1 MLGGSQGWPVHTI
14 NSRRQA
20 GFTLIEMLVAITIM
34 SILLAVG
41 IPTMD
46 RWMSAS
52 RALTVAEFYTEGLKL
67 ARSEAIKRN
76 VVSRFS
82 LIDNATNGQYDWQVD
97 ICVPTPTAPCNADGG
112 NWSTTAA
119 AAPGAGV
126 GDFVSVLRSSS
137 TLPKS
142 NLVALTVLEAGA
154 DQVYFT
160 PVGWVD
166 GTIAPV
172 LKQITFAPAA
182 GREGDFPSA
191 AVKLT
196 LAGAVFKCNPD
207 MTNMSDS
214 RACQ

>member
-1 MLGGSQGWPVHTI
+1 VHTI
-14 NSRRQA
+14 NTTRQA
-20 GFTLIEMLVAITIM
+20 GFTLIELLVAITIL

-41 IPTMD
+41 IPTMGK
-46 RWMSAS
+46 WMSAS

-67 ARSEAIKRN
+67 ARAEAIKRN

-82 LIDNATNGQYDWQVD
+82 LIANATSGQYDWQVD
-97 ICVPTPTAPCNADGG
+97 ICVPTPAAPCDADGG
-112 NWSTTAA
+112 NWSTTTTAGL
-119 AAPGAGV
+119 GAGV
-126 GDFVSVLRSSS
+126 GDFLSVMRSSV
-137 TLPKS
+137 TLPKA
-142 NLVALTVLEAGA
+142 NLVATTVTQAGA

-166 GTIAPV
+166 ATIAPT

-182 GREGDFPSA
+182 GREGDFPAS

-207 MTNMSDS
+207 ITNMSDS